1 MATVQSLA
9 TEAPAPRTS
18 AHLRPLDSV
27 LIALDALE
35 ETPCQWC
42 HALLT
47 LIKAHLEATEIPT
60 GWEVLS

>member
-1 MATVQSLA
+1 MSAVHSLPI
-9 TEAPAPRTS
+9 EAAAPRTFV
-18 AHLRPLDSV
+18 HLRPLDSV